1 MRCSGSP
8 GAALVLF
15 GLTWGLLTDSGYA
28 NEGSKRYPVPTR
40 VLFVLANVLV
50 AISILAFTSLA
61 RDPTATISLDDFAVL
76 GDQVLGT
83 ALLAATFVVV
93 LVAVRD
99 ERTIE

>member
-1 MRCSGSP
+1 M
-8 GAALVLF
+8 
-15 GLTWGLLTDSGYA
+15 
-28 NEGSKRYPVPTR
+28 PTR

-61 RDPTATISLDDFAVL
+61 RDPTATINLDDFAML

-83 ALLAATFVVV
+83 ALLAATFVAV